1 LAAGIPHF
9 NLDRLVG
16 NTMASHRLIQ
26 MVGKMYGLKVSEQV
40 YDLLNE
46 YYFVHGHSLNDQP
59 RLAHV
64 VAERLQQLAV
74 PTAPSAGDLLEFLH
88 SNQGRAEIDA
98 AVAALHELNIHG
110 IPKFIIEGTT
120 MIDGAATADVFVK
133 LFRQIESRGAIASG
147 PIFAP
152 LLGIATTTLEPSHT
166 RDQMIQ
172 MTSSRQ

>member
-1 LAAGIPHF
+1 
-9 NLDRLVG
+9 
-16 NTMASHRLIQ
+16 
-26 MVGKMYGLKVSEQV
+26 MYGLKVSEQV

-64 VAERLQQLAV
+64 VAERLQQLLAV
-74 PTAPSAGDLLEFLH
+74 PTAPSPEDLLEFLR
-88 SNQGRAEIDA
+88 SDQGRAEIDA

-120 MIDGAATADVFVK
+120 LIDGAATADVFVN
-133 LFRQIESRGAIASG
+133 LFRQIERRGVIASG